1 MYAMPLQQHRAESTC
16 RAGWK
21 KGASPARSSWPRPC
35 LDAPS
40 QNPNDQSA
48 NPYRLEEL
56 NQACQE
62 QLAREQ
68 NPNHQRASPCRLE
81 ELNEAR
87 QEQLARVK
95 LVERER
101 EGLEGDKQQA
111 EAYLQKEQEC
121 LRAQSTIFLKFI
133 WTAQVGHRACRAHR
147 ATSCKQF

>member
-1 MYAMPLQQHRAESTC
+1 MYAMPLQQHRAESIC

-40 QNPNDQSA
+40 QNPNDQS
-48 NPYRLEEL
+48 
-56 NQACQE
+56 
-62 QLAREQ
+62 
-68 NPNHQRASPCRLE
+68 ASPCRLE

-133 WTAQVGHRACRAHR
+133 WTAQVGHRACRAHC